1 MQGLCVLCEKIF
13 ILQRFKHALPIINWK
28 FAGEKCKVS
37 ACYAKNF
44 TFYSV
49 LNTLFRS
56 LSKFS
61 HLKDARSSLYAL
73 IYIRSYGIWLSK
85 KLCAFAVRILQ
96 NTWVNCLFY
105 EQAHIS
111 GMK

>member
-1 MQGLCVLCEKIF
+1 MQGLCVLRERFF
-13 ILQRFKHALPIINWK
+13 ILQRFEHALPIINWK
-28 FAGEKCKVS
+28 FECERCKVF
-37 ACYAKNF
+37 AFYAKNF
-44 TFYSV
+44 TSYSV
-49 LNTLFRS
+49 LNTLFQS
-56 LSKFS
+56 FSKFS

-96 NTWVNCLFY
+96 NTWVNCVFY